1 MAKAVKLTKKAII
14 FIVVASLILVSGA
27 TVGIYLG
34 VTSYVL
40 DTPEISISDV
50 DVTASPDYTITINWT
65 SIKKAQKYYVEYEYA
80 TLEKGVIHKAE
91 TTDNK
96 LIVSR
101 KRGEF
106 RVRVVALAKNAK
118 NSGQFTEW
126 YIKDV
131 KAIELDGVRLFNFKN
146 QNGEYYIDFATFTP
160 VKYTYKG
167 IEREVEYYEFI
178 DQYNDEPLI
187 LSLGQMRNHAF
198 HFPTGEV
205 WEYKVRPSN
214 YAVINEQTF
223 FEPKELY
230 EIFECS
236 QYTTIQIYT

>member
-1 MAKAVKLTKKAII
+1 MAKAVKLTKKAITL
-14 FIVVASLILVSGA
+14 IVVASLIIVSGA
-27 TVGIYLG
+27 TIGIYFG

-40 DTPEISISDV
+40 GTPQISISDD

-65 SIKKAQKYYVEYEYA
+65 SIKKAHKYYVEYEYA
-80 TLEKGVIHKAE
+80 TVEKGVVYKVE
-91 TTDNK
+91 TTTNK
-96 LIVSR
+96 LTVSR

-106 RVRVVALAKNAK
+106 RVRVVALAEKAK

-126 YIKDV
+126 YTKDV
-131 KAIELDGVRLFNFKN
+131 NAIELDSVKLFNFKN
-146 QNGEYYIDFATFTP
+146 QNGEYFIDFTTFTP

-167 IEREVEYYEFI
+167 VEREVEYYEFI
-178 DQYNDEPLI
+178 DQYNNAPLI
-187 LSLGQMRNHAF
+187 LSLGQMRNHSF
-198 HFPTGEV
+198 HFPAGEV

-214 YAVINEQTF
+214 YAVINEQIF
-223 FEPKELY
+223 LEPKELY